1 MSHLE
6 RGITYAVAGLTS
18 TGKTRLVEHTTRN
31 LRDLGYDAVCFSVG
45 DMFRHLI
52 RHVQPPYDSSAM
64 LIGSVHAALKQTD
77 VVVDSAGRVRLVYNG
92 EMVRQTY
99 ENGNL
104 SARISTNGQI
114 IYHVDEYIQANIT
127 GPLSGHDFRGIDGRE
142 RRNADILYRTTA
154 PRQVRIDIRRIDEPV
169 ACATLS
175 DETIKNDILARD
187 HLEFPLLRGLFEED
201 INVVTI
207 DRTQANGESDRRI
220 SGVMAG
226 ILVDFSHGK
235 MESNFGTISL
245 GTPKNT
251 SV

>member
-31 LRDLGYDAVCFSVG
+31 LRDQGYDAVCFSVG

-52 RHVQPPYDSSAM
+52 HHVQPPYDSSDA
-64 LIGSVHAALKQTD
+64 LIGSVHAALKQTE
-77 VVVDSAGRVRLVYNG
+77 VVTDSAGRVRLVYNG
-92 EMVRQTY
+92 EVVRQTY

-114 IYHVDEYIQANIT
+114 IYHVDEYIERYIT
-127 GPLSGHDFRGIDGRE
+127 GSFSSHDFRGIDGRE
-142 RRNADILYRTTA
+142 RRNAGVLYRTTA

-175 DETIKNDILARD
+175 DATIQHDILARD
-187 HLEFPLLRGLFEED
+187 RLEFPLLRGLFEED
-201 INVVTI
+201 INVVTV
-207 DRTQANGESDRRI
+207 DRTQANGESDTKI
-220 SGVMAG
+220 SESMAG
-226 ILVDFSHGK
+226 ILVDFAHGK

-245 GTPKNT
+245 GTPKGT
-251 SV
+251 PV